1 MPIEP
6 KNKYPK
12 KVRVILSDPD
22 ATDSS
27 SEESLVTGRSS
38 VKKVVRELVL
48 GVKAGDEE
56 VKVGQKEPQMKRI
69 PGVRMRKWGK
79 WCSEIRDPFLK
90 KRIWLGTYKTAEEA
104 AKVYN
109 AKKEEFEARKMGQNP
124 VVASASAHDPIRKV
138 EPGKFLVGNG
148 DDGKK
153 VVGSGGPGW
162 SGHDPTQ
169 VPRAVKI
176 LGPVD
181 VLKMEGKKVES
192 GLKRVRPVGFGN
204 GVTFKTPK
212 VEA

>member
-1 MPIEP
+1 MPTEP

-27 SEESLVTGRSS
+27 SEKSLVTDRSS
-38 VKKVVRELVL
+38 GKKVVREIVL

-56 VKVGQKEPQMKRI
+56 MKVGQMEPQMKRI

-104 AKVYN
+104 SKVYN
-109 AKKEEFEARKMGQNP
+109 DKKEEFQARKMGQNP
-124 VVASASAHDPIRKV
+124 VVASVSVHDPIWKV
-138 EPGKFLVGNG
+138 GPGMFLVGNG

-153 VVGSGGPGW
+153 VVGSGG

-169 VPRAVKI
+169 GPRAVKI

-192 GLKRVRPVGFGN
+192 GLKRVRPESFGN
-204 GVTFKTPK
+204 GVTCKTQK
-212 VEA
+212 IEA